1 MDEEDA
7 PRPKS
12 KTSSVYGRGFFDG
25 LRAAGVPVEKGFS
38 MNEARFNAIYRGI
51 TDQAK
56 RVYQVVPIAEK
67 WTVPQIMTELA
78 RINGTKDVRIVS
90 GCLNSLKDSGLV
102 KEVSGGAWMRVE
114 VKIKQPAVA
123 VIEAVAQPEDAE
135 PVPAINMKPEPT
147 PVPKTV
153 SPMERI
159 GALSSQAL
167 AIIQSLHQLAAD
179 IEAAALEIEEQME
192 SNNRDNAKLQQLKEL
207 LKGLT

>member
-1 MDEEDA
+1 
-7 PRPKS
+7 
-12 KTSSVYGRGFFDG
+12 
-25 LRAAGVPVEKGFS
+25 

-51 TDQAK
+51 SEQAK
-56 RVYQVVPIAEK
+56 RVYQVVPITDK
-67 WTVPQIMTELA
+67 WSVSQIMTELA
-78 RINGTKDVRIVS
+78 RINGSKDVRIVS
-90 GCLNSLKDSGLV
+90 GCLNTLKDSGLV
-102 KEVSGGAWMRVE
+102 KEVAGGMWVRVE
-114 VKIKQPAVA
+114 VKIKQPAAV

-135 PVPAINMKPEPT
+135 PVPAINTKPEPT
-147 PVPKTV
+147 PVSKIV